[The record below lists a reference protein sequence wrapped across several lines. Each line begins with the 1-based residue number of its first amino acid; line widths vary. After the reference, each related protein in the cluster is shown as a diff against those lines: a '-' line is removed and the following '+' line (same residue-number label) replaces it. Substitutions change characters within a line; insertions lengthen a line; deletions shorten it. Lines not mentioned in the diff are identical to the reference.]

1 MENQTTQLTPREVEY
16 IQLVAA
22 GNTDKQISNTW
33 IRAGETTRT
42 HRQNIRAK
50 YHVRNFYAVI
60 TLAHQEKQIDLN
72 TIKVIR

>member
-1 MENQTTQLTPREVEY
+1 MKNETTKLTEREVEY

-22 GNTDKQISNTW
+22 GNSDKQISNTW
-33 IRAGETTRT
+33 TRAGETTRT

-50 YHVRNFYAVI
+50 YSVRNFYAVI
-60 TLAHQEKQIDLN
+60 TLAHQQKKVDLN